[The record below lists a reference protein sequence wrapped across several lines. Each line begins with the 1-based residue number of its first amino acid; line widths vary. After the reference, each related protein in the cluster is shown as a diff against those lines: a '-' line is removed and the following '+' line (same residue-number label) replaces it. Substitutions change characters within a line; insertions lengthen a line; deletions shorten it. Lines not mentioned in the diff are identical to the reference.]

1 MIRRP
6 LRAALLGAALVTLP
20 LPVAVTPAQAQW
32 TVFDP

>member
-20 LPVAVTPAQAQW
+20 LPVAVTPA
-32 TVFDP
+32 